1 MVAMQQ
7 GSVELGVVPVLRQ
20 VGSALFM
27 TRVDLTL
34 TAAFRFLP
42 RIPERALRGWPR
54 GWSLTSPGWLQGRGC
69 APGSSGHFFT
79 DCLLVLL
86 SFPLGGFVVED
97 L

>member
-1 MVAMQQ
+1 MVATQQ

-42 RIPERALRGWPR
+42 RIPERALPR
-54 GWSLTSPGWLQGRGC
+54 VAQGLESHFTWLAAG
-69 APGSSGHFFT
+69 
-79 DCLLVLL
+79 
-86 SFPLGGFVVED
+86 
-97 L
+97 